1 MAQSYIRQGTC
12 IVCSNMTCGVP
23 RKLGV
28 SRKKCTVINGSSTQP
43 ILNADDKKVSECFDC
58 KNPKSFWGGL
68 VALCVGIC
76 IGIAI
81 GAAIVATGGA
91 AAVAMAACAAAKC
104 AMIVTAAVAVVS
116 IVAYTATHDCD
127 ASLQGIWKLTHDSVL
142 LNGKS
147 ALLNQSVLDCPQ
159 KGKILIILNENA
171 ASEAA
176 KLISKY
182 NNREVYIQWGT
193 QLLEGCITG
202 LAAQLTGVVGYVD
215 MAVEVG
221 TYILS
226 ESTGGV
232 YGKVKSGSDT
242 YDAISEGKS
251 AYNEV
256 GKRTRQVNES
266 TSRINQYE
274 GVLNDRTNARNA
286 SIPGRGQQAARTR
299 QSQAQRG
306 LNIERARNQDLNK
319 KLDAAKKGV
328 RNAAINFG
336 ATVANMIIDKFS
348 EELKKQCSES
358 VENVYK
364 KADNEDNKDSNLNV
378 SFMGIV
384 SSK

>member
-1 MAQSYIRQGTC
+1 MSQSYIRQGTC

-127 ASLQGIWKLTHDSVL
+127 ASLQGIWGGTHGSVL
-142 LNGKS
+142 LNGKP
-147 ALLNQSVLDCPQ
+147 ALLNQSYLDCPQ

-193 QLLEGCITG
+193 QILEGCITG
-202 LAAQLTGVVGYVD
+202 LAAQLTGGAGYCE
-215 MAVEVG
+215 MGVEVG

-232 YGKVKSGSDT
+232 YGKVKSGR
-242 YDAISEGKS
+242 DAYKAVSKGKS
-251 AYNEV
+251 AYNDI
-256 GKRTRQVNES
+256 GNRTRQIKES

-286 SIPGRGQQAARTR
+286 SIPNRGQQVARTQ

-306 LNIERARNQDLNK
+306 LNIERARTQDLNK
-319 KLDAAKKGV
+319 KLDAAKKCA

>member
-43 ILNADDKKVSECFDC
+43 ILNVDDKKVSECFDC
-58 KNPKSFWGGL
+58 KNPESFWGGL

-91 AAVAMAACAAAKC
+91 AAVAMAAYAAAKC
-104 AMIVTAAVAVVS
+104 AIVVTLAVAAVSV
-116 IVAYTATHDCD
+116 VAYTATHDCD
-127 ASLQGIWKLTHDSVL
+127 ASLQGIWKLMHDSVL

-176 KLISKY
+176 KLISMY

-202 LAAQLTGVVGYVD
+202 LAAQLTGGVGYGD

-232 YGKVKSGSDT
+232 FGKVKSGSDT

-256 GKRTRQVNES
+256 GNKTRQVNES

-286 SIPGRGQQAARTR
+286 SIPNRGQQAARTR

-336 ATVANMIIDKFS
+336 ATVTNAIIDLIS
-348 EELKKQCSES
+348 DELKKQCGKN
-358 VENVYK
+358 VEAEVTNIQLNN
-364 KADNEDNKDSNLNV
+364 DTGSNQNT
-378 SFMGIV
+378 SFMGII

>member
-1 MAQSYIRQGTC
+1 
-12 IVCSNMTCGVP
+12 MTCGVP

-43 ILNADDKKVSECFDC
+43 ILNDDDKKISECFDC
-58 KNPKSFWGGL
+58 KNPESFWGGL

-91 AAVAMAACAAAKC
+91 AAVVMTAYAAAKC
-104 AMIVTAAVAVVS
+104 AIVVTVAVAAVSV
-116 IVAYTATHDCD
+116 VAYTATHDCD
-127 ASLQGIWKLTHDSVL
+127 ASLQGTWGGTHASVL
-142 LNGKS
+142 LNGKP
-147 ALLNQSVLDCPQ
+147 ALLNQSYLDCPQ

-176 KLISKY
+176 KLISMY

-202 LAAQLTGVVGYVD
+202 LAAQFTGVVGYGN
-215 MAVEVG
+215 MAVEIG

-232 YGKVKSGSDT
+232 FGKGKSG
-242 YDAISEGKS
+242 YDAYKAVSNGKS
-251 AYNEV
+251 AYNDI
-256 GKRTRQVNES
+256 GNRTRQINES

-286 SIPGRGQQAARTR
+286 SIPNRGQQAARTR

-306 LNIERARNQDLNK
+306 LNIERARNKDLNN

>member
-1 MAQSYIRQGTC
+1 
-12 IVCSNMTCGVP
+12 MTCGVP

-43 ILNADDKKVSECFDC
+43 ILNDDDKKVSECFDC

-91 AAVAMAACAAAKC
+91 AAVAMAAFAAAKC
-104 AMIVTAAVAVVS
+104 AMVVTAAVAAVS
-116 IVAYTATHDCD
+116 VVAYTATHDCD
-127 ASLQGIWKLTHDSVL
+127 ASLQGIWGGTHGSVL
-142 LNGKS
+142 LNGKP
-147 ALLNQSVLDCPQ
+147 ALLNQSYLDCPQ

-176 KLISKY
+176 KNISMY

-193 QLLEGCITG
+193 QLLEGFITG
-202 LAAQLTGVVGYVD
+202 LSSQLTGGVGYIN
-215 MAVEVG
+215 MATEVG
-221 TYILS
+221 TYVAS
-226 ESTGGV
+226 ENTDGLVGE
-232 YGKVKSGSDT
+232 GKTIYDT
-242 YDAISEGKS
+242 YKAVSEGKS
-251 AYNEV
+251 AYNDV

-274 GVLNDRTNARNA
+274 NVLNNKQNARNT
-286 SIPGRGQQAARTR
+286 SIPGRNQQVARTQ

-306 LNIERARNQDLNK
+306 LNIERPRNQDLNK
-319 KLDAAKKGV
+319 KLDAAKKNA

-336 ATVANMIIDKFS
+336 ATVTNAIIDLIS
-348 EELKKQCSES
+348 DELKKQCSKN
-358 VENVYK
+358 VEAEVTNIQLNN
-364 KADNEDNKDSNLNV
+364 DTGSNQNT
-378 SFMGIV
+378 SFMGII

>member
-1 MAQSYIRQGTC
+1 MAQSYIRQGAC

-43 ILNADDKKVSECFDC
+43 ILNVDDKKVSECFDC

-91 AAVAMAACAAAKC
+91 AAVAMAAFAAAKC
-104 AMIVTAAVAVVS
+104 AMVVTAAVAAVS
-116 IVAYTATHDCD
+116 VVAYTATHDCD
-127 ASLQGIWKLTHDSVL
+127 ASLQGTWKLMHDSVL

-176 KLISKY
+176 RLISMY

-193 QLLEGCITG
+193 QLLEGFITG
-202 LAAQLTGVVGYVD
+202 LSSQLTGGVGYIN
-215 MAVEVG
+215 MTIEVG
-221 TYILS
+221 TYVAS
-226 ESTGGV
+226 ENTGGLVGKGKSV
-232 YGKVKSGSDT
+232 YDT
-242 YDAISEGKS
+242 YKAVSEGKS
-251 AYNEV
+251 AYNDV
-256 GKRTRQVNES
+256 GNRTSQINES
-266 TSRINQYE
+266 TGRINQYE

-306 LNIERARNQDLNK
+306 LNTERARNRDLNN
-319 KLDAAKKGV
+319 KLDTAKKGV

-336 ATVANMIIDKFS
+336 ATVTNAIIDLIS
-348 EELKKQCSES
+348 DELKKQCGKN
-358 VENVYK
+358 VEAEVTNIQLNN
-364 KADNEDNKDSNLNV
+364 DTGSNQNT
-378 SFMGIV
+378 SFMGII

>member
-1 MAQSYIRQGTC
+1 
-12 IVCSNMTCGVP
+12 MTCGVP

-43 ILNADDKKVSECFDC
+43 ILNVDDKKVSECFDC

-91 AAVAMAACAAAKC
+91 AAVAMAAFAAAKC
-104 AMIVTAAVAVVS
+104 AMVVTAAVAAVS
-116 IVAYTATHDCD
+116 VVAYTVTHDCD
-127 ASLQGIWKLTHDSVL
+127 ASLQGTWKLMHDSVL

-176 KLISKY
+176 RLISMY

-193 QLLEGCITG
+193 QLLEGFITG
-202 LAAQLTGVVGYVD
+202 LSSQLTGGVGYIN
-215 MAVEVG
+215 MTIEVG
-221 TYILS
+221 TYVAS
-226 ESTGGV
+226 ENTGGLVGKGKSV
-232 YGKVKSGSDT
+232 YDT
-242 YDAISEGKS
+242 YKAVSEGKS
-251 AYNEV
+251 AYNDV
-256 GKRTRQVNES
+256 GNRTRQINES

-286 SIPGRGQQAARTR
+286 SIPGRGQQAARTQ

-336 ATVANMIIDKFS
+336 ATVTNMIIDKFS

-384 SSK
+384 SSI

>member
-43 ILNADDKKVSECFDC
+43 ILNVDDKKVSECFDC

-91 AAVAMAACAAAKC
+91 AAVAMAAFAAAKC
-104 AMIVTAAVAVVS
+104 AMVVTAAVAAVS
-116 IVAYTATHDCD
+116 VVAYTVTHDCD
-127 ASLQGIWKLTHDSVL
+127 ASLQGTWKLMHDSVL

-176 KLISKY
+176 RLISMY

-193 QLLEGCITG
+193 QLLEGFITG
-202 LAAQLTGVVGYVD
+202 LSSQLTGGVGYIN
-215 MAVEVG
+215 MTIEVG
-221 TYILS
+221 TYVAS
-226 ESTGGV
+226 ENTGGLVGKGKSV
-232 YGKVKSGSDT
+232 YDT
-242 YDAISEGKS
+242 YKAVSEGKS
-251 AYNEV
+251 AYNDV
-256 GKRTRQVNES
+256 GNRTRQINES

-286 SIPGRGQQAARTR
+286 SIPGRGQQAARTQ

-336 ATVANMIIDKFS
+336 ATVTNMIIDKFS

-384 SSK
+384 SSI

>member
-1 MAQSYIRQGTC
+1 
-12 IVCSNMTCGVP
+12 MTCGVP

-232 YGKVKSGSDT
+232 YGKVKSGCDT

>member
-23 RKLGV
+23 RKLGF

-104 AMIVTAAVAVVS
+104 AMIVTAAVAAVS
-116 IVAYTATHDCD
+116 IVAYTTTHDCD
-127 ASLQGIWKLTHDSVL
+127 VSLQGTWKLIHDSVL
-142 LNGKS
+142 LNGKP
-147 ALLNQSVLDCPQ
+147 ALLNQSFLDCPQ
-159 KGKILIILNENA
+159 KGKIFIILNENA
-171 ASEAA
+171 ALEAA
-176 KLISKY
+176 KNISKY

-202 LAAQLTGVVGYVD
+202 LAAQLTGGAGYCE
-215 MAVEVG
+215 MGVEVG

-226 ESTGGV
+226 ESSGGV
-232 YGKVKSGSDT
+232 FGKVKSGSDI
-242 YDAISEGKS
+242 YEAISDGKS
-251 AYNEV
+251 AHNDV
-256 GKRTRQVNES
+256 GNRTRQVNES

-274 GVLNDRTNARNA
+274 GVLNDRSNARNA
-286 SIPGRGQQAARTR
+286 SIPGRGQQTARTR

-306 LNIERARNQDLNK
+306 LNVERARNQDLNK

-336 ATVANMIIDKFS
+336 ATATNAIIDLIS
-348 EELKKQCSES
+348 DELKKQCSKS
-358 VENVYK
+358 ATKVYE
-364 KADNEDNKDSNLNV
+364 KADNADNKDSNLNV

>member
-43 ILNADDKKVSECFDC
+43 ILNDDDKKISECFDC
-58 KNPKSFWGGL
+58 KNPESFWGGL
-68 VALCVGIC
+68 AALCVGIC

-91 AAVAMAACAAAKC
+91 AAVVMAAYAAAKC
-104 AMIVTAAVAVVS
+104 AMVVTAAVAAVS
-116 IVAYTATHDCD
+116 VVAYTATHDCD
-127 ASLQGIWKLTHDSVL
+127 ASLQGTWKSMHKKVSI
-142 LNGKS
+142 NGNL
-147 ALLNQSVLDCPQ
+147 ALLNRSFLDCPQ
-159 KGKILIILNENA
+159 KGKILIVLNEKA

-176 KLISKY
+176 RLISKY

-193 QLLEGCITG
+193 QILEGCITG
-202 LAAQLTGVVGYVD
+202 LAAQLTGGAGYRE
-215 MAVEVG
+215 MGVEVG

-232 YGKVKSGSDT
+232 FGKLKSGRDT
-242 YDAISEGKS
+242 YKAVSNGKS
-251 AYNEV
+251 AYNDI
-256 GKRTRQVNES
+256 GNRTRQINES

-336 ATVANMIIDKFS
+336 ATVAKMIIDKFS

-378 SFMGIV
+378 SFRGIV

>member
-116 IVAYTATHDCD
+116 IVAYTTTHDCD
-127 ASLQGIWKLTHDSVL
+127 VSLQGTWKLIHDSVL
-142 LNGKS
+142 LNGKP
-147 ALLNQSVLDCPQ
+147 ALLNQSFLDCPQ
-159 KGKILIILNENA
+159 KGKIFIILNENA
-171 ASEAA
+171 ALEAA
-176 KLISKY
+176 KNISKY

-193 QLLEGCITG
+193 QILEGCITG
-202 LAAQLTGVVGYVD
+202 LAAQLTGGAGYCE
-215 MAVEVG
+215 MGVEVG

-232 YGKVKSGSDT
+232 YGKVKSVSDT

-251 AYNEV
+251 AHNDV
-256 GKRTRQVNES
+256 GNRTRQVNES

-286 SIPGRGQQAARTR
+286 SIPGRGQQTARTR

-306 LNIERARNQDLNK
+306 LNVERARNQDLNK

-336 ATVANMIIDKFS
+336 ATATNAIIDLIS
-348 EELKKQCSES
+348 DELKKQCSKS
-358 VENVYK
+358 ATKVYE
-364 KADNEDNKDSNLNV
+364 KADNADNKDSNLNV

>member
-43 ILNADDKKVSECFDC
+43 ILNDDDKKISECFDC
-58 KNPKSFWGGL
+58 KNPESFWGGL

-81 GAAIVATGGA
+81 GAAIVSTGGA
-91 AAVAMAACAAAKC
+91 AAVVMTAYAAAKC
-104 AMIVTAAVAVVS
+104 AIVVTVAVAAVSV
-116 IVAYTATHDCD
+116 VAYTATHDCD
-127 ASLQGIWKLTHDSVL
+127 ASLQGTWGGTHASVL
-142 LNGKS
+142 LNGKP
-147 ALLNQSVLDCPQ
+147 ALLNQSYLDCPQ

-176 KLISKY
+176 KLISMY

-202 LAAQLTGVVGYVD
+202 LAAQFTGVVGYGN
-215 MAVEVG
+215 MAVEIG

-232 YGKVKSGSDT
+232 FGKGKSG
-242 YDAISEGKS
+242 YDAYKAVSNGKS
-251 AYNEV
+251 AYNDI
-256 GKRTRQVNES
+256 GNRTRQINES

-286 SIPGRGQQAARTR
+286 SIPNRGQQAARTR

-306 LNIERARNQDLNK
+306 LNIERARNKDLNN

>member
-91 AAVAMAACAAAKC
+91 A
-104 AMIVTAAVAVVS
+104 
-116 IVAYTATHDCD
+116 
-127 ASLQGIWKLTHDSVL
+127 SLQGTWKSMHKKVSI
-142 LNGKS
+142 NGNL
-147 ALLNQSVLDCPQ
+147 ALLNRSFLDCPQ
-159 KGKILIILNENA
+159 KGKILIVLNEKA

-176 KLISKY
+176 RLISMY

-202 LAAQLTGVVGYVD
+202 LVAQLTGGAGYGD

-232 YGKVKSGSDT
+232 YGKVKSGTDT
-242 YDAISEGKS
+242 YEAISEGKS
-251 AYNEV
+251 AYNDV
-256 GKRTRQVNES
+256 GKKTRQVNES

-286 SIPGRGQQAARTR
+286 SIPGRGQQAARTQ

-336 ATVANMIIDKFS
+336 ATVTNAIIDLIS
-348 EELKKQCSES
+348 DELKKQCGKN
-358 VENVYK
+358 VEAEVTNVQLN
-364 KADNEDNKDSNLNV
+364 NETDSNQKT
-378 SFMGIV
+378 SFMGII

>member
-91 AAVAMAACAAAKC
+91 AAVAMAAFAAAKC
-104 AMIVTAAVAVVS
+104 AMVVTAAVAAVS
-116 IVAYTATHDCD
+116 VVAYTATHDCD
-127 ASLQGIWKLTHDSVL
+127 ASLQGTWKSMHDSVL
-142 LNGKS
+142 LNGKP
-147 ALLNQSVLDCPQ
+147 ALLNQSFLDCPQ

-176 KLISKY
+176 KNISMY

-193 QLLEGCITG
+193 QLLEGFITG
-202 LAAQLTGVVGYVD
+202 LSSQLTGGVGYIN
-215 MAVEVG
+215 MATEVG
-221 TYILS
+221 TYVAS
-226 ESTGGV
+226 ENTDGLVGKGKTV
-232 YGKVKSGSDT
+232 YDT
-242 YDAISEGKS
+242 YKAVSEGKS
-251 AYNEV
+251 AYNDV

-274 GVLNDRTNARNA
+274 NVLNNKQNARNA
-286 SIPGRGQQAARTR
+286 SIPGRNQQVARTQ

-306 LNIERARNQDLNK
+306 LNTERARNKDLNN
-319 KLDAAKKGV
+319 KLDAAKKSA
-328 RNAAINFG
+328 RNTAINFG
-336 ATVANMIIDKFS
+336 ATVTNAIIDLIS
-348 EELKKQCSES
+348 DELKKQCGKN
-358 VENVYK
+358 VEAEVTNIQLNN
-364 KADNEDNKDSNLNV
+364 DTGSNQNT
-378 SFMGIV
+378 SFMGII

>member
-43 ILNADDKKVSECFDC
+43 ILNVDDKKVSECFDC

-91 AAVAMAACAAAKC
+91 AAVAMAAFAAAKC
-104 AMIVTAAVAVVS
+104 AMVVTAAVAAVS
-116 IVAYTATHDCD
+116 VVAYTATHDCD
-127 ASLQGIWKLTHDSVL
+127 ASLQGIWKLMHDSVL

-193 QLLEGCITG
+193 QLLEGFITG
-202 LAAQLTGVVGYVD
+202 LSSQLTGGVGYIN
-215 MAVEVG
+215 MATEVG
-221 TYILS
+221 TYVAS
-226 ESTGGV
+226 ENTDGLVGKGKTV
-232 YGKVKSGSDT
+232 YDT
-242 YDAISEGKS
+242 YKAVSEGKS
-251 AYNEV
+251 AYNDV
-256 GKRTRQVNES
+256 GKRTRQINES

-274 GVLNDRTNARNA
+274 GVLNDRTNGRNA
-286 SIPGRGQQAARTR
+286 SIPGRGQQAARTQ

-306 LNIERARNQDLNK
+306 LNIERPRNQDLNK
-319 KLDAAKKGV
+319 KLDAAKKNA

-336 ATVANMIIDKFS
+336 ATVTNAIIDLIS
-348 EELKKQCSES
+348 DELKKQCSKN
-358 VENVYK
+358 VEAEVTNIQLNN
-364 KADNEDNKDSNLNV
+364 DTGSNQNT
-378 SFMGIV
+378 SFMGII

>member
-81 GAAIVATGGA
+81 GAAIVATGGV

>member
-1 MAQSYIRQGTC
+1 
-12 IVCSNMTCGVP
+12 
-23 RKLGV
+23 
-28 SRKKCTVINGSSTQP
+28 
-43 ILNADDKKVSECFDC
+43 
-58 KNPKSFWGGL
+58 
-68 VALCVGIC
+68 
-76 IGIAI
+76 
-81 GAAIVATGGA
+81 
-91 AAVAMAACAAAKC
+91 
-104 AMIVTAAVAVVS
+104 MIVMHLFKG
-116 IVAYTATHDCD
+116 YGGTH
-127 ASLQGIWKLTHDSVL
+127 GSVL
-142 LNGKS
+142 LNGKP
-147 ALLNQSVLDCPQ
+147 ALLNQSYLDCPQ

-202 LAAQLTGVVGYVD
+202 LAAQLTGGAGYRE
-215 MAVEVG
+215 MGVEVG

-226 ESTGGV
+226 EGTGGV
-232 YGKVKSGSDT
+232 FGKVKSGRDT
-242 YDAISEGKS
+242 YKAVSNGKS
-251 AYNEV
+251 AYNDI
-256 GKRTRQVNES
+256 GNRTRQINES

-286 SIPGRGQQAARTR
+286 SIPNRGQQVARTQ

-306 LNIERARNQDLNK
+306 LNIERVRTQDLNK
-319 KLDAAKKGV
+319 KLDAAKKCA

>member
-43 ILNADDKKVSECFDC
+43 ILNVDDKKVSECFDC

-91 AAVAMAACAAAKC
+91 AAVAMAAFAAAKC
-104 AMIVTAAVAVVS
+104 AMVVTAAVAAVS
-116 IVAYTATHDCD
+116 VVAYTATHDCD
-127 ASLQGIWKLTHDSVL
+127 ASLQGIWKLMHDSVL

-193 QLLEGCITG
+193 QLLEGFITG
-202 LAAQLTGVVGYVD
+202 LSSQLTGGVGYIN
-215 MAVEVG
+215 MATEVG
-221 TYILS
+221 TYVAS
-226 ESTGGV
+226 ENTDGLVGKGKTV
-232 YGKVKSGSDT
+232 YDT
-242 YDAISEGKS
+242 YKAVSEGKS
-251 AYNEV
+251 AYNDV
-256 GKRTRQVNES
+256 GKRTRQINES

-286 SIPGRGQQAARTR
+286 SIPGRGQQAARTQ

-306 LNIERARNQDLNK
+306 LNIERPRNQDLNK
-319 KLDAAKKGV
+319 KLDAAKKNA

-336 ATVANMIIDKFS
+336 ATVTNAIIDLIS
-348 EELKKQCSES
+348 DELKKQCSKN
-358 VENVYK
+358 VEAEVTNIQLNN
-364 KADNEDNKDSNLNV
+364 DTGSNQNT
-378 SFMGIV
+378 SFMGII

>member
-43 ILNADDKKVSECFDC
+43 ILNDDDKKVSECFDC

-91 AAVAMAACAAAKC
+91 AAVAMAAYAAAKC
-104 AMIVTAAVAVVS
+104 AIVVTLAVAAVSV
-116 IVAYTATHDCD
+116 VAYTATHDCD
-127 ASLQGIWKLTHDSVL
+127 ASLQGTWELMHKKVSI
-142 LNGKS
+142 NGNL
-147 ALLNQSVLDCPQ
+147 ALLNRSYLDCPQ
-159 KGKILIILNENA
+159 KGKILIILNEKA

-202 LAAQLTGVVGYVD
+202 LAAQLTGGAGYRE
-215 MAVEVG
+215 MGVEVG

-232 YGKVKSGSDT
+232 FGKLKSGRDT
-242 YDAISEGKS
+242 YKAVSNGKS
-251 AYNEV
+251 AYNDI
-256 GKRTRQVNES
+256 GNRTRQINES

-274 GVLNDRTNARNA
+274 GVLNDRTNAQNA
-286 SIPGRGQQAARTR
+286 SIPNRGQQVARTQ

-306 LNIERARNQDLNK
+306 LNIERARTQDLNK
-319 KLDAAKKGV
+319 KLDAAKKSA

-336 ATVANMIIDKFS
+336 ATVTNAIIDLIS
-348 EELKKQCSES
+348 DEAKKHCSK
-358 VENVYK
+358 NVTKIYK
-364 KADNEDNKDSNLNV
+364 KADNEDNKDSNLNT
-378 SFMGIV
+378 SFMGII

>member
-43 ILNADDKKVSECFDC
+43 ILNVDDKKVSECFDC
-58 KNPKSFWGGL
+58 KNPESFWGGL

-91 AAVAMAACAAAKC
+91 AAVVMAAYAAAKC
-104 AMIVTAAVAVVS
+104 AIVVTVAVAAVSV
-116 IVAYTATHDCD
+116 VAYTATHDCD
-127 ASLQGIWKLTHDSVL
+127 ASLQGTWKLMHDSVL
-142 LNGKS
+142 LNGKP
-147 ALLNQSVLDCPQ
+147 ALLNQSYLDCPQ

-202 LAAQLTGVVGYVD
+202 LAAQFTGVVGYGN
-215 MAVEVG
+215 MAVEIG

-232 YGKVKSGSDT
+232 FGKGKSG
-242 YDAISEGKS
+242 YDAYKAVSNGKS
-251 AYNEV
+251 AYNDI
-256 GKRTRQVNES
+256 GNRTRQINES

-286 SIPGRGQQAARTR
+286 SIPNRGQQAARTR

-306 LNIERARNQDLNK
+306 LNTEKARNRDLNN
-319 KLDAAKKGV
+319 KLDAAKKSA

>member
-116 IVAYTATHDCD
+116 IVAYTAKHDCD
-127 ASLQGIWKLTHDSVL
+127 ASLQGIWGGTHGSVL
-142 LNGKS
+142 LNGKP
-147 ALLNQSVLDCPQ
+147 ALLNQSYLDCPQ

-193 QLLEGCITG
+193 QILEGCITG
-202 LAAQLTGVVGYVD
+202 LAAQLTGGAGYRE
-215 MAVEVG
+215 MGVEVG

-232 YGKVKSGSDT
+232 FGKVKSGR
-242 YDAISEGKS
+242 DAYKAVSNGKS
-251 AYNEV
+251 AYNDI
-256 GKRTRQVNES
+256 GNRTRQINES

-274 GVLNDRTNARNA
+274 GVLNDKTNARNA
-286 SIPGRGQQAARTR
+286 SIPNRGQQVARTQ

-319 KLDAAKKGV
+319 KLDAAKKCA

>member
-104 AMIVTAAVAVVS
+104 AMVVTAAVAAVS
-116 IVAYTATHDCD
+116 VVAYTATHDCD
-127 ASLQGIWKLTHDSVL
+127 ASLQGTWKSMHKKVSI
-142 LNGKS
+142 NGNL
-147 ALLNQSVLDCPQ
+147 ALLNRSFLDCPQ
-159 KGKILIILNENA
+159 KGKILIVLNEKA

-176 KLISKY
+176 RLISMY

-202 LAAQLTGVVGYVD
+202 LVAQLTGGAGYGD

-232 YGKVKSGSDT
+232 YGKVKSGTDT
-242 YDAISEGKS
+242 YEAISEGKS
-251 AYNEV
+251 AYNDV
-256 GKRTRQVNES
+256 GKKTRQVNES

-286 SIPGRGQQAARTR
+286 SIPGRGQQAARTQ

-336 ATVANMIIDKFS
+336 ATVTNAIIDLIS
-348 EELKKQCSES
+348 DELKKQCGKN
-358 VENVYK
+358 VEAEVTNVQLN
-364 KADNEDNKDSNLNV
+364 NETDSNQKT
-378 SFMGIV
+378 SFMGII

>member
-104 AMIVTAAVAVVS
+104 AMIVTAAVAAVS
-116 IVAYTATHDCD
+116 IVAYTTTHDCD
-127 ASLQGIWKLTHDSVL
+127 VSLQGTWNLIHDSVL
-142 LNGKS
+142 LNGKP
-147 ALLNQSVLDCPQ
+147 ALLNQSFLDCPQ
-159 KGKILIILNENA
+159 KGKIFIILNENA
-171 ASEAA
+171 ALEAA
-176 KLISKY
+176 KNISKY

-193 QLLEGCITG
+193 QILEGCITG
-202 LAAQLTGVVGYVD
+202 LAAQLTGGAGYCE
-215 MAVEVG
+215 MGVEVG

-232 YGKVKSGSDT
+232 YGKVKSVSDT

-251 AYNEV
+251 AHNDV
-256 GKRTRQVNES
+256 GNRTRQVNES

-286 SIPGRGQQAARTR
+286 SIPGRGQQTARTR

-306 LNIERARNQDLNK
+306 LNVERARNQDLNK

-336 ATVANMIIDKFS
+336 ATATNAIIDLIS
-348 EELKKQCSES
+348 DELKKQCSKS
-358 VENVYK
+358 ATKVYE
-364 KADNEDNKDSNLNV
+364 KADNADNKDSNLNV

>member
-43 ILNADDKKVSECFDC
+43 ILNVDDKKVSECFDC

-91 AAVAMAACAAAKC
+91 AAVAMAAFAAAKC
-104 AMIVTAAVAVVS
+104 AMVVTAAVAAVS
-116 IVAYTATHDCD
+116 VVAYTATHDCD
-127 ASLQGIWKLTHDSVL
+127 ASLQGTWKLMHDSVL
-142 LNGKS
+142 LNGKP
-147 ALLNQSVLDCPQ
+147 ALLNQSYLDCPQ

-176 KLISKY
+176 KLISMY

-202 LAAQLTGVVGYVD
+202 LAAQLTGVVGYGD

-232 YGKVKSGSDT
+232 YGKVKSVSDT

-251 AYNEV
+251 AYNDV
-256 GKRTRQVNES
+256 GNKTRQINES

-286 SIPGRGQQAARTR
+286 SIPGRGQQAARTQ

>member
-43 ILNADDKKVSECFDC
+43 ILNDDDKKVSECFDC

-91 AAVAMAACAAAKC
+91 AAVAMAAFAAAKC
-104 AMIVTAAVAVVS
+104 AMVVTAAVAAVS
-116 IVAYTATHDCD
+116 VVAYTATHDCD
-127 ASLQGIWKLTHDSVL
+127 ASLQGTWGGTHGSVL
-142 LNGKS
+142 LNGKP
-147 ALLNQSVLDCPQ
+147 ALLNQSYLDCPQ
-159 KGKILIILNENA
+159 KGKILIILNEKA

-182 NNREVYIQWGT
+182 NNREVYIQWGA
-193 QLLEGCITG
+193 QLLEGFITG
-202 LAAQLTGVVGYVD
+202 LSSQLTGGVGYIN
-215 MAVEVG
+215 MATEVG
-221 TYILS
+221 TYVAS
-226 ESTGGV
+226 ENTDGLVGKGKTV
-232 YGKVKSGSDT
+232 YDT
-242 YDAISEGKS
+242 YKAVSEGKS
-251 AYNEV
+251 AYNDV

-274 GVLNDRTNARNA
+274 NVLNNKQNARNA
-286 SIPGRGQQAARTR
+286 SIPGRNQQVARTQ

-306 LNIERARNQDLNK
+306 LNIERPRNQDLNK
-319 KLDAAKKGV
+319 KLDAAKKSA
-328 RNAAINFG
+328 RNVAINFG
-336 ATVANMIIDKFS
+336 ATVTNAIIDLIS
-348 EELKKQCSES
+348 DEAKKHCSK
-358 VENVYK
+358 NVTKIYK
-364 KADNEDNKDSNLNV
+364 KADNEDNKDSNLNT
-378 SFMGIV
+378 SFMGII

>member
-127 ASLQGIWKLTHDSVL
+127 ASLQGTWKSMHKKVSI
-142 LNGKS
+142 NGNL
-147 ALLNQSVLDCPQ
+147 ALLNRSFLDCPQ
-159 KGKILIILNENA
+159 KGKILIVLNEKA

-176 KLISKY
+176 RLISMY

-202 LAAQLTGVVGYVD
+202 LAAQLTGGAGYRE
-215 MAVEVG
+215 MGVEVG

-226 ESTGGV
+226 EGTGGV
-232 YGKVKSGSDT
+232 FGKVKSGRDT
-242 YDAISEGKS
+242 YKAVSNGKS
-251 AYNEV
+251 AYNDI
-256 GKRTRQVNES
+256 GNRTRQINES

-286 SIPGRGQQAARTR
+286 SIPNRGQQVARTQ

-306 LNIERARNQDLNK
+306 LNIERVRTQDLNK
-319 KLDAAKKGV
+319 KLDAAKKCA

>member
-43 ILNADDKKVSECFDC
+43 ILNDDDKKVSECFDC
-58 KNPKSFWGGL
+58 KNPESFWGGL
-68 VALCVGIC
+68 AALCVGIC

-91 AAVAMAACAAAKC
+91 AAVAMAAFAAAKC
-104 AMIVTAAVAVVS
+104 AMVVTAAVAAVS
-116 IVAYTATHDCD
+116 VVAYTATHDCD
-127 ASLQGIWKLTHDSVL
+127 ASLQGTWKSMHKKVSI
-142 LNGKS
+142 NGNL
-147 ALLNQSVLDCPQ
+147 ALLNRSFLDCPQ
-159 KGKILIILNENA
+159 KGKILIVLNEKA

-176 KLISKY
+176 RLISMY

-202 LAAQLTGVVGYVD
+202 LAAQLTGGAGYGD

-232 YGKVKSGSDT
+232 FGKVKSGSDT

-256 GKRTRQVNES
+256 GNKTRQVNES

-286 SIPGRGQQAARTR
+286 SIPNRGQQAARTR

>member
-1 MAQSYIRQGTC
+1 
-12 IVCSNMTCGVP
+12 MTCGVH

-43 ILNADDKKVSECFDC
+43 ILNVDDKKVSECFDC

-91 AAVAMAACAAAKC
+91 AAVAMAAFAAAKC
-104 AMIVTAAVAVVS
+104 AMVVTAAVAAVS
-116 IVAYTATHDCD
+116 VVAYTATHDCD
-127 ASLQGIWKLTHDSVL
+127 ASLQGAWKLMHDSVL

-176 KLISKY
+176 RLISMY

-193 QLLEGCITG
+193 QLLEGLITG
-202 LAAQLTGVVGYVD
+202 LSSQLTGGVGYIN
-215 MAVEVG
+215 MATEVG
-221 TYILS
+221 TYVAS
-226 ESTGGV
+226 ENTGGLVGKGKSV
-232 YGKVKSGSDT
+232 YDT
-242 YDAISEGKS
+242 YKAVSEGKS
-251 AYNEV
+251 AYNDV
-256 GKRTRQVNES
+256 GNKTRQINES

-286 SIPGRGQQAARTR
+286 SIPGRGQQAARTQ

-336 ATVANMIIDKFS
+336 ATVTNAIIDLIS
-348 EELKKQCSES
+348 DELKKQCGKN
-358 VENVYK
+358 VEAEVTNIQLNN
-364 KADNEDNKDSNLNV
+364 DTGSNQNT
-378 SFMGIV
+378 SFMGII

>member
-28 SRKKCTVINGSSTQP
+28 SRKKCTVINGSSMQP

-58 KNPKSFWGGL
+58 KNPESFWGGL

-127 ASLQGIWKLTHDSVL
+127 ASLQGIWGGTHGSVL
-142 LNGKS
+142 LNGKP
-147 ALLNQSVLDCPQ
+147 ALLNQSYLDCPQ

-176 KLISKY
+176 KLISMY

-202 LAAQLTGVVGYVD
+202 LAAQLTGVVGYGD

-232 YGKVKSGSDT
+232 YGKVKGVSDT

-251 AYNEV
+251 AYNDV
-256 GKRTRQVNES
+256 GNRTRQVNES

-286 SIPGRGQQAARTR
+286 SIPGRGQQVARTQ

-306 LNIERARNQDLNK
+306 LNIERARNKDLNN